1 MNRPPDPPL
10 AHQPAPE
17 MDDDTFFRWYGEWE
31 PLDPTSIA
39 DFMAGFDRPW
49 WVVGGWSI
57 EAFTGVEREHDDLDI
72 SMLTCDAVAF
82 REFLGERYTPWVVGS
97 GSMHP
102 FTPQHADVGREGQL
116 WVREHA
122 GAPWFLD
129 VPLTPDTDGMWT
141 NKRWPAHVA
150 PVEEVTWT
158 AADGVRYLR
167 PEVTVMMKARLD
179 RPKDRADL
187 DVTWPLLTDP
197 ERAWVR
203 ETVALAHPGH
213 LWLERL

>member
-1 MNRPPDPPL
+1 MNQPL
-10 AHQPAPE
+10 PHQPAPE

-49 WVVGGWSI
+49 WVIGGWSI
-57 EAFTGVEREHDDLDI
+57 EAFTGIEREHDDLDI
-72 SMLTCDAVAF
+72 SMLACDAVAF

-122 GAPWFLD
+122 GAPWVLD
-129 VPLTPDTDGMWT
+129 VPLTPDTDGLWT
-141 NKRWPAHVA
+141 NKRWPEHVA
-150 PVEEVTWT
+150 PVEEVTWA

-179 RPKDRADL
+179 RPKDREDL

-203 ETVALAHPGH
+203 EAVALAHPGH
-213 LWLERL
+213 PWLERL